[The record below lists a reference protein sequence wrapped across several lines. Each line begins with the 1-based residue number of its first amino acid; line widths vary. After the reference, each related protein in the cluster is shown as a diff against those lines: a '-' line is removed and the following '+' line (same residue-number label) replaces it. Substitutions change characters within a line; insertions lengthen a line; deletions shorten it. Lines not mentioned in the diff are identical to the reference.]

1 MSNIKEESLMEVAY
15 AYAHAVGIL
24 SGTMKILI
32 EPAASYTEQEKI
44 EMMKKALKE
53 ADEAIAKA

>member
-1 MSNIKEESLMEVAY
+1 MSNENVLSLAH

-24 SGTMKILI
+24 SGTMKVLI
-32 EPAASYTEQEKI
+32 EPAASYTEEEKI

>member
-1 MSNIKEESLMEVAY
+1 MKNDNVLSLAF
-15 AYAHAVGIL
+15 AYAHAVGVL

-32 EPAASYTEQEKI
+32 DHVADYSEMEKI

>member
-1 MSNIKEESLMEVAY
+1 MSNITEESLMEVAH

-24 SGTMKILI
+24 SGTMKVLI

-44 EMMKKALKE
+44 ELMKRALKE
-53 ADEAIAKA
+53 ADEAIANA

>member
-1 MSNIKEESLMEVAY
+1 MKNDNVLSLAF
-15 AYAHAVGIL
+15 AYAHAVGVL
-24 SGTMKILI
+24 SGTMKVLI
-32 EPAASYTEQEKI
+32 GPAASYTEEEKI

>member
-1 MSNIKEESLMEVAY
+1 MKNDNVLSLAF
-15 AYAHAVGIL
+15 AYAHAVGVL
-24 SGTMKILI
+24 SGTMNVLI
-32 EPAASYTEQEKI
+32 SHAASYTEEEKI

>member
-1 MSNIKEESLMEVAY
+1 MTNENILSLAH

-24 SGTMKILI
+24 SGTMKVLI

-44 EMMKKALKE
+44 EMMKRALKE

>member
-1 MSNIKEESLMEVAY
+1 MTNENVLSLAH

-24 SGTMKILI
+24 SGTMKVLI

-44 EMMKKALKE
+44 ELMKRALKE
-53 ADEAIAKA
+53 ADEVVAKA